1 MDSAIQAKNLALARR
16 KMLMG
21 HNNDLNKNMI
31 EFKKELERERITNFV
46 MADKMKFAL
55 KGHG

>member
-1 MDSAIQAKNLALARR
+1 
-16 KMLMG
+16 
-21 HNNDLNKNMI
+21 MI
-31 EFKKELERERITNFV
+31 EFKKELERERVTNLV